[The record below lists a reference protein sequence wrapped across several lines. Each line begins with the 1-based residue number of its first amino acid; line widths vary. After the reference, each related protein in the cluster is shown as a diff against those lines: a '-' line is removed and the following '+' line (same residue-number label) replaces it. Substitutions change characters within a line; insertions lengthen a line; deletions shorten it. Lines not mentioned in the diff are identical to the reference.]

1 MKKNKGV
8 SSEFQ
13 NIIRHLGNG
22 IYLEDEIEI
31 EKYIRGFSPQET
43 LELQNKFFK
52 DYQTLEKLLQI
63 TETMVLEK
71 QIENLEKIS
80 RKIDKSLSNR
90 KKRSHHLF
98 PLDLN

>member
-1 MKKNKGV
+1 MSEEEQSGV

-31 EKYIRGFSPQET
+31 EKYIRGSSPEET

-52 DYQTLEKLLQI
+52 DYQTLEKLI
-63 TETMVLEK
+63 ANHRNDGPRETD
-71 QIENLEKIS
+71 
-80 RKIDKSLSNR
+80 RKS
-90 KKRSHHLF
+90 
-98 PLDLN
+98 